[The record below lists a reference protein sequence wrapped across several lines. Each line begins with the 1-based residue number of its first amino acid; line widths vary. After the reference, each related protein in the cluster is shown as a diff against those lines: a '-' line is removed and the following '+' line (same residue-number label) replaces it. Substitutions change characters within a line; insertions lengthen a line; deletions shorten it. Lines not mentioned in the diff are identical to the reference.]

1 MPQATHPV
9 LNRRDIAH
17 MDAHEL
23 SYFTDAPVAHA
34 VAFRDFE
41 RHLTIER
48 AMQQTARAM
57 STRRCVFDRNAAI
70 VFS

>member
-9 LNRRDIAH
+9 LTAADVAH

-23 SYFTDAPVAHA
+23 AYFTDAPVAHA

-41 RHLTIER
+41 RHITIER
-48 AMQQTARAM
+48 AMQQSARAM
-57 STRRCVFDRNAAI
+57 STRRCVFDRNAAQ
-70 VFS
+70 VFA